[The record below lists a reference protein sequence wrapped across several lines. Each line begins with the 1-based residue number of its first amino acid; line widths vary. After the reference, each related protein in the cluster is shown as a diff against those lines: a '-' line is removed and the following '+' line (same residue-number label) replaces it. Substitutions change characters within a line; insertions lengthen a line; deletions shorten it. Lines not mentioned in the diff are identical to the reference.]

1 MVSETLTAAQ
11 SIDFSLLALFFK
23 ATLIVKIVML
33 ILIVS
38 SIWSWSIIIQKFID
52 FKKAKKKNKLF
63 QDSF

>member
-1 MVSETLTAAQ
+1 MESETLTAAQ

-38 SIWSWSIIIQKFID
+38 SILALQF
-52 FKKAKKKNKLF
+52 L
-63 QDSF
+63 QLV